1 MIDLDSVSSSLS
13 DAPVSSYISRL
24 IEIPESPEQ
33 SQHSMGQNTSLSSN
47 LAEKMIPLFFVTLK
61 SMVRTK
67 SAHDLVI
74 IFEQDNL
81 VYQLRL
87 KW

>member
-24 IEIPESPEQ
+24 IEILESPEQ
-33 SQHSMGQNTSLSSN
+33 SQHSVGQNTSLSSN

-61 SMVRTK
+61 SMVRAK
-67 SAHDLVI
+67 WAHDLVI

-81 VYQLRL
+81 VYPLQL

>member
-1 MIDLDSVSSSLS
+1 
-13 DAPVSSYISRL
+13 
-24 IEIPESPEQ
+24 
-33 SQHSMGQNTSLSSN
+33 
-47 LAEKMIPLFFVTLK
+47 MIPLFFVTLK
-61 SMVRTK
+61 SMVRAK

-81 VYQLRL
+81 VYQLQL

>member
-1 MIDLDSVSSSLS
+1 MIDLDSVSSSLF

-24 IEIPESPEQ
+24 IEIQEPPEQ
-33 SQHSMGQNTSLSSN
+33 SQHSVGQNTSLSSN
-47 LAEKMIPLFFVTLK
+47 LAEKMIPLFLVTLK
-61 SMVRTK
+61 SMVRAK

-81 VYQLRL
+81 VYPSQL